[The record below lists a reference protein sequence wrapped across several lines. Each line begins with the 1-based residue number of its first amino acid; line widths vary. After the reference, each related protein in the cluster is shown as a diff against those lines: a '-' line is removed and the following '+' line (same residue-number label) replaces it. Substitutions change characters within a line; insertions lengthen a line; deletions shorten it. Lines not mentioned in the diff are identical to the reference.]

1 MYNKLI
7 NNDALVFSSTSFF
20 NGEKKTDW
28 RVLQLWAIADEIE
41 KRYLFKRRENVFLLL
56 IYFVS
61 YNRKWKHF
69 L

>member
-1 MYNKLI
+1 MMHLFI
-7 NNDALVFSSTSFF
+7 SSTSFF